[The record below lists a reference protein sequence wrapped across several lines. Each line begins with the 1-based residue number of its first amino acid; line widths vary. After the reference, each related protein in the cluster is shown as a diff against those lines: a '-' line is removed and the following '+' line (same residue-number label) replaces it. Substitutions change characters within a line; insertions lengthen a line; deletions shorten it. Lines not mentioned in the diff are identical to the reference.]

1 MSATPQ
7 RQGFSGSGERFGS
20 QPVDLDLAIL
30 KALQRDGRLSTRA
43 LASAT
48 GMSRNAAWRR
58 KASLEGRGV
67 ILGYRAV
74 IAPTYLE
81 AEQDVVVSLMFG
93 TTPPLAASQFELQ
106 TKNILG
112 VIGLLRTGLNVYWVR
127 LATRQGLLDLEQLVR
142 AQSAPVLRFDVSPV
156 LREIIAYREPPVRQ
170 A

>member
-1 MSATPQ
+1 
-7 RQGFSGSGERFGS
+7 
-20 QPVDLDLAIL
+20 
-30 KALQRDGRLSTRA
+30 
-43 LASAT
+43 
-48 GMSRNAAWRR
+48 
-58 KASLEGRGV
+58 V

-112 VIGLLRTGLNVYWVR
+112 VIGLLRIGLNVYWVR

-170 A
+170 P